1 MYALQKI
8 DPDQWE
14 QIPILKQFYDDLPKN
29 PYCTDEKGTCYP
41 RHKKNAIQR
50 AYIQPNHPQFV
61 KWLCFDIDS
70 KNALFA
76 YHDRNLPRPQ
86 FAGKNPENGH
96 AHYCYKLTIP
106 VLMWGN
112 NAHSKPIEYLQAIYR
127 ALALALGADLS
138 YGGNLIKSPFSSL
151 HEIYITGAKPSY
163 TLDEL
168 ADYLDLSTANKPLD
182 EPQADNDDYFGR
194 NCATFHHTRHK
205 AYPLADKLNEKELLR
220 QVLAIAQEFNAKFD
234 SPMLHNEIYH
244 IARSITRYCK
254 SPKFGA
260 YSAKSNEKFSRRQS
274 LRVKRANKKGANSK
288 GGLARSASYDP
299 KRQQAEQM
307 HQQGVKIKDIAE
319 HLQVTR
325 RTLSNW
331 GIKAQD
337 NKQK

>member
-50 AYIQPNHPQFV
+50 AYIQPNHPQFI
-61 KWLCFDIDS
+61 KWLCFDIDDP
-70 KNALFA
+70 NALFA
-76 YHDRNLPRPQ
+76 YHDNHLPRPQ
-86 FAGKNPENGH
+86 FTARNPSNGH
-96 AHYCYKLTIP
+96 AHYCYRLTLP
-106 VLMWGN
+106 VPMWG

-127 ALALALGADLS
+127 ALALAMGADLS
-138 YGGNLIKSPFSSL
+138 YGGNLIKNPFSSL

-163 TLDEL
+163 TLEEL
-168 ADYLDLSTANKPLD
+168 AQSLDLTKPAELT
-182 EPQADNDDYFGR
+182 ADNDDHFGR

-205 AYPLADKLNEKELLR
+205 AYPIADQLNEKELLR

-234 SPMLHNEIYH
+234 SPMLPNEIYH

-260 YSAKSNEKFSRRQS
+260 YSAKSNEKFSRIQS
-274 LRVKRANKKGANSK
+274 CRVKRANKKGACNK
-288 GGLARSASYDP
+288 GGLARSANYNDQ
-299 KRQQAEQM
+299 RTQAQKLRAE
-307 HQQGVKIKDIAE
+307 GLSIRKIAE
-319 HLQVTR
+319 LLKVSKT
-325 RTLSNW
+325 SV
-331 GIKAQD
+331 
-337 NKQK
+337 QKWINV

>member
-50 AYIQPNHPQFV
+50 AYIQPNHPQFI
-61 KWLCFDIDS
+61 KWLCFDIDDP
-70 KNALFA
+70 NALFA
-76 YHDRNLPRPQ
+76 YHDNHLPRPQ
-86 FAGKNPENGH
+86 FTARNPSNGH
-96 AHYCYKLTIP
+96 AHYCYRLTLP
-106 VLMWGN
+106 VPMWG

-127 ALALALGADLS
+127 ALALAMGADLS
-138 YGGNLIKSPFSSL
+138 YGGNLIKNPFSSL
-151 HEIYITGAKPSY
+151 HEIYITGTKPSY
-163 TLDEL
+163 TLEEL
-168 ADYLDLSTANKPLD
+168 AQSLDLTIPQLQ
-182 EPQADNDDYFGR
+182 PQADNDDHFGR

-205 AYPLADKLNEKELLR
+205 AYPIADQLNEKELLR

-234 SPMLHNEIYH
+234 SPMLPNEIYH

-274 LRVKRANKKGANSK
+274 LRVKRANKKGACNK
-288 GGLARSASYDP
+288 GGLARSATYDR
-299 KRQQAEQM
+299 KRQQAEKM
-307 HQQGVKIKDIAE
+307 HKQGVKIKEIAE
-319 HLQVTR
+319 QLQVTR

-331 GIKAQD
+331 GIKSR
-337 NKQK
+337 K